1 MSVFNKRREFVRFIL
16 VGVLATAT
24 HYGIYFFLCVLML
37 PAIAYTIG
45 YAISF
50 ILNFYLSNV
59 FTFNTK
65 PTVRKGIGF
74 GISHFVNYLL
84 HIGLLSL
91 FIWIGV
97 PERWAPLPV
106 FALVVPVNFLL
117 VRFVLKS
124 KKNMSKV
131 SVLIPAYNEELSLP
145 ELYSKLKEM
154 MDSYAE
160 YEWEILFV
168 NDGSHDK
175 TLEVIKFLRSQDERI
190 NFVDLSRNFGK
201 EVAMLAGFDY
211 ATGDCLVIMDAD
223 LQHPP
228 HLIPEMLKYW
238 EEGYDDVY
246 AKRITRGKESLMR
259 KYLSLLFYKLLQ
271 KTTRVE
277 ILPNVGDF
285 RLLDR
290 CCINALKQ
298 LRESQRYTKGM
309 YCWIGFRKKEI
320 KFEQEDR
327 VAGTSSFN
335 FFSLLG
341 LAVEGVTSFTVAPLR
356 ISTFAGI
363 IVSLVAFI
371 YMCFIMFK
379 TLIWGEVVQG
389 FPTLMVVILFLGG
402 IQLLSLG
409 VIGEYIGRIF
419 NETKNRPTYIA
430 REYNGV
436 KQ

>member
-1 MSVFNKRREFVRFIL
+1 
-16 VGVLATAT
+16 
-24 HYGIYFFLCVLML
+24 
-37 PAIAYTIG
+37 
-45 YAISF
+45 
-50 ILNFYLSNV
+50 
-59 FTFNTK
+59 
-65 PTVRKGIGF
+65 
-74 GISHFVNYLL
+74 
-84 HIGLLSL
+84 
-91 FIWIGV
+91 
-97 PERWAPLPV
+97 
-106 FALVVPVNFLL
+106 
-117 VRFVLKS
+117 
-124 KKNMSKV
+124 MSKV

-290 CCINALKQ
+290 CCVNALKQ
-298 LRESQRYTKGM
+298 MRESQRYTKGM

-335 FFSLLG
+335 FFSLLS

-371 YMCFIMFK
+371 YMFIMFK